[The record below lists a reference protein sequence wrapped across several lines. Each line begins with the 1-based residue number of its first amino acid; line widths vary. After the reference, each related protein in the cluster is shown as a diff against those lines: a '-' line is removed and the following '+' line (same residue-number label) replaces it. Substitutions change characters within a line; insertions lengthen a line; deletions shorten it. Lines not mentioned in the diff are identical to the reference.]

1 MPLSAIQTGERFTD
15 EETEQI
21 RRCFQ
26 RDGYYAFGRLMEDEE
41 VEALRADLQRKW
53 DDPRMHEPARDQ
65 IRGTSLMR
73 MFEYSYAFRD
83 LIVREPFASLAEAIL
98 GDDCH
103 CMSQNALYTPPN
115 PKAVADGPG
124 GWHLDDLVHFPLP
137 DGVPRHDLAVPPPC
151 FVMQI
156 FTPLTDVEEVRYGP
170 TQVVPGSHFAGRQ
183 PHLPH
188 EQDQPEFD
196 GQGPHSFLVRKG
208 DAYMFNNQVWHRGA
222 PNASD
227 RTRLMAGVTYSKRF
241 IAQKFHPFIDY
252 RMPDHVW
259 AEASPRLQRM
269 LGRHS
274 KGAYG

>member
-1 MPLSAIQTGERFTD
+1 MSLSTLQHGERFTE
-15 EETEQI
+15 EETVHI
-21 RRCFQ
+21 RCCFQ
-26 RDGYYAFGRLMEDEE
+26 RDGYYEFGPLLVDEE
-41 VEALRADLQRKW
+41 VEALRVDMQRKW

-83 LIVREPFASLAEAIL
+83 LIVREPFASLAESIL
-98 GDDCH
+98 GEDCH

-115 PKAVADGPG
+115 PKAVTDGPG

-137 DGVPRHDLAVPPPC
+137 EDVPRHNPSVPPPC

-156 FTPLTDVEEVRYGP
+156 FTPLTDVESVCNGP
-170 TQVVPGSHFAGRQ
+170 TQVVPGSHHAGRQ
-183 PHLPH
+183 PH
-188 EQDQPEFD
+188 EQDRPEFD
-196 GQGPHSFLVRKG
+196 GRGPHSFLTRKG
-208 DAYMFNNQVWHRGA
+208 HAYMFNNQVWHRGA

-227 RTRLMAGVTYSKRF
+227 RTRLMAGVTYSRRF
-241 IAQKFHPFIDY
+241 VSQKFYPFIDY

-259 AEASPRLQRM
+259 AQASPRLERM
-269 LGRHS
+269 LGRHG

>member
-1 MPLSAIQTGERFTD
+1 MPLSAIRQGERFT
-15 EETEQI
+15 EAETEEI
-21 RRCFQ
+21 KRCFQ
-26 RDGYYAFGRLMEDEE
+26 RDGYYEFGKLMEDEE
-41 VEALRADLQRKW
+41 VETLREDMQRKW

-103 CMSQNALYTPPN
+103 CMAQNALYTPPN
-115 PKAVADGPG
+115 PKAVEDGPG

-137 DGVPRHDLAVPPPC
+137 DDVPRHDPAVPPPC

-156 FTPLTDVEEVRYGP
+156 FTPLTDVEAVRYGP
-170 TQVVPGSHFAGRQ
+170 TQVVPESHYAGRH
-183 PHLPH
+183 PHLPG
-188 EQDQPEFD
+188 EQDRPEFD
-196 GQGPHSFLVRKG
+196 GKGPHSFLVRTG
-208 DAYMFNNQVWHRGA
+208 DAYMFNNQIWHRGA

-241 IAQKFHPFIDY
+241 IAQKLYPFIDY

>member
-15 EETEQI
+15 EETDRI

-41 VEALRADLQRKW
+41 VEALRADMQRKW

-103 CMSQNALYTPPN
+103 CMAQNALYTPPN
-115 PKAVADGPG
+115 PKAVEDGPG

-137 DGVPRHDLAVPPPC
+137 DGVPRHDPAVPPPC

-156 FTPLTDVEEVRYGP
+156 FTPLTDVEAVRYGP
-170 TQVVPGSHFAGRQ
+170 TQVVPRSHLAGRQ

-188 EQDQPEFD
+188 EQDRPEFD
-196 GQGPHSFLVRKG
+196 GKGPHSFLVRKG

-227 RTRLMAGVTYSKRF
+227 RTRLLAGVTYSKRF